1 MAELADALDLGSSSG
16 DRVGVQISPL
26 APVYIF
32 LEIVFRKGTPMQV
45 TVEDVSSVKKV
56 LHIEIPEEKVTR
68 EFDNAYGQLKKT
80 AKIRGFRPGKTPRG
94 ILERMFK
101 KEVQADVS
109 SRLIQESFIEAIKET
124 DLKIVGSPKV
134 DPPGIEPKTPY
145 KYDATIEIRPEIEN
159 IEFKGLKLKKT
170 KYQVSDSEIQ
180 AQLKMLQKNM
190 AQMKSI
196 DENRPAKKDDVVV
209 IDYEGFKDGK
219 PFAETQAIK
228 NTPIKIGDGSMLKD
242 FDEKLVG
249 MKPGDEKEFNVRF
262 PKDYSNKKLADLDIT
277 FKAKL
282 NEIKEEIL
290 PGIDDE
296 LAKDLGEYNTLD
308 ELKDAITDNLEQGYA
323 KRTEQELNEQA
334 FKALIEKTE
343 FEVPESLVDAEVQEI
358 VAEAEKSFSYQ
369 NRSLEDLGLSRE
381 TLLEQYRETA
391 EKQVRRHL
399 ILTEIIDQENMVL
412 PDEDLE
418 AGFREMSDV
427 YRQPLEDLKNYYAK
441 HKDKLAF
448 FKHTLLEKQAIRL
461 IIDSGKIEEVEPEK
475 SQEDT
480 TDNT

>member
-1 MAELADALDLGSSSG
+1 
-16 DRVGVQISPL
+16 
-26 APVYIF
+26 
-32 LEIVFRKGTPMQV
+32 MQV

-56 LHIEIPEEKVTR
+56 LHIEIPEGKVTH
-68 EFDNAYGQLKKT
+68 ELDNAYGQLKKT
-80 AKIRGFRPGKTPRG
+80 AKIRGFRPGKAPRG
-94 ILERMFK
+94 VLERMFK

-109 SRLIQESFIEAIKET
+109 SRLIQESFVEAIKET

-134 DPPGIEPKTPY
+134 DPPGIEPKTSY
-145 KYDATIEIRPEIEN
+145 KYDATIEIRPEIDN

-170 KYQVSDSEIQ
+170 KYQISDSEIQ
-180 AQLKMLQKNM
+180 AQLNKLQKNM
-190 AQMKSI
+190 AQLKSV
-196 DENRPAKKDDVVV
+196 DGNRPAKKDDIAM
-209 IDYEGFKDGK
+209 IDYAGFKDGK
-219 PFAETQAIK
+219 PFAETQAIE
-228 NTPIKIGDGSMLKD
+228 NTAIKIGDGSMLKD

-277 FKAKL
+277 FQMKL

-290 PGIDDE
+290 PEIDDE

-308 ELKDAITDNLEQGYA
+308 ELKDAITDNLQQGYA
-323 KRTEQELNEQA
+323 KRTEQELNEQV
-334 FKALIEKTE
+334 FKTLIEKTE

-358 VAEAEKSFSYQ
+358 VAEAERSFSYQ
-369 NRSLEDLGLSRE
+369 NRSLEDLGLSRDS
-381 TLLEQYRETA
+381 LLEQYRKTA

-399 ILTEIIDQENMVL
+399 ILSQIIDQENMVL

-418 AGFREMSDV
+418 AGLREMSDA

-441 HKDKLAF
+441 HEDKLVF
-448 FKHTLLEKQAIRL
+448 FKHTLLEKQAITL
-461 IIDSGKIEEVEPEK
+461 IIDSGKIKEVEPEK

>member
-1 MAELADALDLGSSSG
+1 M
-16 DRVGVQISPL
+16 
-26 APVYIF
+26 
-32 LEIVFRKGTPMQV
+32 
-45 TVEDVSSVKKV
+45 
-56 LHIEIPEEKVTR
+56 
-68 EFDNAYGQLKKT
+68 KT
-80 AKIRGFRPGKTPRG
+80 
-94 ILERMFK
+94 
-101 KEVQADVS
+101 
-109 SRLIQESFIEAIKET
+109 
-124 DLKIVGSPKV
+124 
-134 DPPGIEPKTPY
+134 
-145 KYDATIEIRPEIEN
+145 
-159 IEFKGLKLKKT
+159 
-170 KYQVSDSEIQ
+170 
-180 AQLKMLQKNM
+180 
-190 AQMKSI
+190 
-196 DENRPAKKDDVVV
+196 
-209 IDYEGFKDGK
+209 
-219 PFAETQAIK
+219 
-228 NTPIKIGDGSMLKD
+228 
-242 FDEKLVG
+242 
-249 MKPGDEKEFNVRF
+249 GDEKEFNVRF

-277 FKAKL
+277 FQVKL

-290 PGIDDE
+290 PEIDDE
-296 LAKDLGEYNTLD
+296 LAKDIGEYNTLD
-308 ELKDAITDNLEQGYA
+308 ELKDVITDNLGQGYA

-418 AGFREMSDV
+418 AGFRQMSDT

-441 HKDKLAF
+441 HKDKLSF
-448 FKHTLLEKQAIRL
+448 FKHTLLENQAIRL

-475 SQEDT
+475 NQEDT

>member
-1 MAELADALDLGSSSG
+1 
-16 DRVGVQISPL
+16 
-26 APVYIF
+26 
-32 LEIVFRKGTPMQV
+32 MQV

-56 LHIEIPEEKVTR
+56 LHIEIPEDKVTR
-68 EFDNAYGQLKKT
+68 ELDNAYGQLKKT
-80 AKIRGFRPGKTPRG
+80 AKIRGFRPGKAPRG

-145 KYDATIEIRPEIEN
+145 KYDATIEIRPEIDN

-170 KYQVSDSEIQ
+170 NYQVSDSEIQ

-219 PFAETQAIK
+219 PFAETPAIK
-228 NTPIKIGDGSMLKD
+228 NTAIKIGDGSMLKD

-262 PKDYSNKKLADLDIT
+262 PKDYSNKKLSGLDIT
-277 FKAKL
+277 FQAKL

-290 PGIDDE
+290 PEIDDE

-358 VAEAEKSFSYQ
+358 VAEAERSFSYQ

-418 AGFREMSDV
+418 AGFREMSDA

>member
-1 MAELADALDLGSSSG
+1 
-16 DRVGVQISPL
+16 
-26 APVYIF
+26 
-32 LEIVFRKGTPMQV
+32 MQV

-56 LHIEIPEEKVTR
+56 LHIEIPEDKVTR
-68 EFDNAYGQLKKT
+68 ELDNAYGQLKKT
-80 AKIRGFRPGKTPRG
+80 AKIRGFRPGKAPRG

-109 SRLIQESFIEAIKET
+109 SRLIQESFIEAVKET

-145 KYDATIEIRPEIEN
+145 KYDATIEIRPEIDT

-219 PFAETQAIK
+219 PFAETPAIK
-228 NTPIKIGDGSMLKD
+228 NTAIKIGDGSMLKD

-262 PKDYSNKKLADLDIT
+262 PKDYSNKKLSGFDIT
-277 FKAKL
+277 FQAKL

-290 PGIDDE
+290 PEIDDE
-296 LAKDLGEYNTLD
+296 LAKDLGEYNNLD

-418 AGFREMSDV
+418 AGFREMSDA

-475 SQEDT
+475 NQEDT

>member
-1 MAELADALDLGSSSG
+1 
-16 DRVGVQISPL
+16 
-26 APVYIF
+26 
-32 LEIVFRKGTPMQV
+32 MQV

-56 LHIEIPEEKVTR
+56 LHIEIPEDKVTR
-68 EFDNAYGQLKKT
+68 ELDNAYGQLKKT
-80 AKIRGFRPGKTPRG
+80 AKIRGFRPGKAPRG

-145 KYDATIEIRPEIEN
+145 KYDATIEIRPEIDN

-170 KYQVSDSEIQ
+170 NYQVSDSEIQ

-228 NTPIKIGDGSMLKD
+228 NTVIKIGDGSMLKD

-262 PKDYSNKKLADLDIT
+262 PKDYSNKKLSGLDIT
-277 FKAKL
+277 FQAKL

-290 PGIDDE
+290 PEIDDE

-323 KRTEQELNEQA
+323 KRIEQELNEQA
-334 FKALIEKTE
+334 LKALIEKTE

-358 VAEAEKSFSYQ
+358 VAEAERSFSYQ

-418 AGFREMSDV
+418 AGFREMSDA

>member
-1 MAELADALDLGSSSG
+1 
-16 DRVGVQISPL
+16 
-26 APVYIF
+26 
-32 LEIVFRKGTPMQV
+32 MQV

-56 LHIEIPEEKVTR
+56 LHIEIPEDKVTR
-68 EFDNAYGQLKKT
+68 ELDNAYGQLKKT
-80 AKIRGFRPGKTPRG
+80 AKIRGFRPGKAPRG
-94 ILERMFK
+94 VLERMFK

-145 KYDATIEIRPEIEN
+145 KYDATIEIRPKIDT

-180 AQLKMLQKNM
+180 AQLKILQKNM

-209 IDYEGFKDGK
+209 IDYEGFRDGK

-228 NTPIKIGDGSMLKD
+228 NTTIKIGDGPMLKD
-242 FDEKLVG
+242 FDEELVG
-249 MKPGDEKEFNVRF
+249 MKTGDEKEFNVRF

-277 FKAKL
+277 FQVKL

-290 PGIDDE
+290 PEIDDE
-296 LAKDLGEYNTLD
+296 LAKDIGEYNTLD
-308 ELKDAITDNLEQGYA
+308 ELKDVITDNLGQGYA

-418 AGFREMSDV
+418 AGFRQMSDT

-441 HKDKLAF
+441 HKDKLSF
-448 FKHTLLEKQAIRL
+448 FKHTLLENQAIRL

-475 SQEDT
+475 NQEDT

>member
-1 MAELADALDLGSSSG
+1 
-16 DRVGVQISPL
+16 
-26 APVYIF
+26 
-32 LEIVFRKGTPMQV
+32 
-45 TVEDVSSVKKV
+45 
-56 LHIEIPEEKVTR
+56 
-68 EFDNAYGQLKKT
+68 
-80 AKIRGFRPGKTPRG
+80 
-94 ILERMFK
+94 
-101 KEVQADVS
+101 
-109 SRLIQESFIEAIKET
+109 
-124 DLKIVGSPKV
+124 
-134 DPPGIEPKTPY
+134 
-145 KYDATIEIRPEIEN
+145 
-159 IEFKGLKLKKT
+159 
-170 KYQVSDSEIQ
+170 
-180 AQLKMLQKNM
+180 M

-196 DENRPAKKDDVVV
+196 DENRPAEKDDVLV
-209 IDYEGFKDGK
+209 IDYEGFRDGK

-228 NTPIKIGDGSMLKD
+228 NTTIKIGDGPMLKD
-242 FDEKLVG
+242 FDEELVG
-249 MKPGDEKEFNVRF
+249 MKTGDEKEFNVRF

-277 FKAKL
+277 FQVKL

-290 PGIDDE
+290 PEIDDE
-296 LAKDLGEYNTLD
+296 LAKDIGEYNTLD
-308 ELKDAITDNLEQGYA
+308 ELKDVITDNLEQGYA

-418 AGFREMSDV
+418 AGFRQMSDT

-448 FKHTLLEKQAIRL
+448 FKHTLLENQAIRL

-475 SQEDT
+475 NQEDT

>member
-1 MAELADALDLGSSSG
+1 
-16 DRVGVQISPL
+16 
-26 APVYIF
+26 
-32 LEIVFRKGTPMQV
+32 MQV

-219 PFAETQAIK
+219 PFAETPAIK
-228 NTPIKIGDGSMLKD
+228 NTAIKIGDGSMLKD

-249 MKPGDEKEFNVRF
+249 MKPGDGKEFNIRF
-262 PKDYSNKKLADLDIT
+262 PEDYSNKKLSGLDIT
-277 FKAKL
+277 FQAKL

-290 PGIDDE
+290 PEIDDE
-296 LAKDLGEYNTLD
+296 FAKDLGEYNTLD

>member
-1 MAELADALDLGSSSG
+1 
-16 DRVGVQISPL
+16 
-26 APVYIF
+26 
-32 LEIVFRKGTPMQV
+32 MQV

-56 LHIEIPEEKVTR
+56 LHIEIPEDKVTR
-68 EFDNAYGQLKKT
+68 ELDNAYGQLKKT
-80 AKIRGFRPGKTPRG
+80 AKIRGFRPGKAPRG

-145 KYDATIEIRPEIEN
+145 KYDATIEIRPEIDN

-180 AQLKMLQKNM
+180 AQLKMFQKNM

-196 DENRPAKKDDVVV
+196 DENRPSKKDDAVV

-228 NTPIKIGDGSMLKD
+228 NTTIKIGDGSMLKD

-262 PKDYSNKKLADLDIT
+262 PKDYSNKKLSGLDIT
-277 FKAKL
+277 FQVKL

-290 PGIDDE
+290 PEIDDE

-358 VAEAEKSFSYQ
+358 VAEAERSFSYQ

-418 AGFREMSDV
+418 AGFREMSDA
-427 YRQPLEDLKNYYAK
+427 YRQPLEDLKNYYAN

-461 IIDSGKIEEVEPEK
+461 IIDCGKIEEVEPEK